1 MNKILMIIML
11 KTVYFQNRVL
21 YKSDL
26 HISSM
31 EDIIMESSEKKFVSN
46 LELSSTKIKRVDLL
60 DNTTLGS

>member
-1 MNKILMIIML
+1 ML

-31 EDIIMESSEKKFVSN
+31 EDKIMESSEKNCFYIK
-46 LELSSTKIKRVDLL
+46 LSSTKIKRVNLL
-60 DNTTLGS
+60 GNTTFGS